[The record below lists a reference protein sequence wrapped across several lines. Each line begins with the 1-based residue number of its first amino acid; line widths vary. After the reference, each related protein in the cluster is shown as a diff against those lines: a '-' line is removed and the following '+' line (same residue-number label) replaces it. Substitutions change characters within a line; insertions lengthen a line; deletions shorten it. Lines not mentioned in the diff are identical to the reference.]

1 MFDKLANSFA
11 LAKSSWQTLLNDKKL
26 LVFPVVSGICCTLV
40 LITFVSPFLIK
51 PDLLDVRGGDD
62 EGAFAPLWVY
72 PVAFLYYFCNY
83 FVVIFCNTGLI
94 TCALMRF
101 NNQNPTLA
109 DGFRAAKNRLPQIA
123 AWAVVAATVGMIL
136 KSIERNDRVGR
147 IVSSLLGTAWTVLTF
162 FVVPVIVVERV
173 GPITAVKRSVEILR
187 KAWGEALIGNWGIGL
202 FMFVLFVPAVFVI
215 MLGFAAL
222 NSVPPL
228 GAAILVL
235 AGLYILLCLAVG
247 SAMHGIYV
255 SALYQFAVTGRVP
268 SGFDR
273 TALDGAFSQGRKTSW
288 I

>member
-26 LVFPVVSGICCTLV
+26 LVFPVVSGICSVLV
-40 LITFVSPFLIK
+40 IITFASPFLIN
-51 PDLLDVRGGDD
+51 PNLLNVQGNDGEFVL
-62 EGAFAPLWVY
+62 PLWVY
-72 PVAFLYYFCNY
+72 PMAFLYYFCNY
-83 FVVIFCNTGLI
+83 FIVIFCNTGLI

-101 NNQNPTLA
+101 NNQNPTLG

-123 AWAVVAATVGMIL
+123 AWAVVAATVGIIL

-173 GPITAVKRSVEILR
+173 GPIQAVKRSVEILK

-202 FMFVLFVPAVFVI
+202 FMFVLFLPAVFLLMI
-215 MLGFAAL
+215 GFSAL
-222 NSVPPL
+222 NTAPPV
-228 GAAILVL
+228 GVAILVI
-235 AGLYILLCLAVG
+235 AGLYVLLCLAVG

-268 SGFDR
+268 AGFDR
-273 TALDGAFSQGRKTSW
+273 TNLDGAFTQGRKTSW